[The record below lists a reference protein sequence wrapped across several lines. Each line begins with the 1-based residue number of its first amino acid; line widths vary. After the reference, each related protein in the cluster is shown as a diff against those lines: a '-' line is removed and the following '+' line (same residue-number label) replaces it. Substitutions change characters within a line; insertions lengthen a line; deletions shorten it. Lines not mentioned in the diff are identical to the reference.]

1 LNAKE
6 IAVRCRGLSKEFGEG
21 DARIQVLRG
30 VDLTVQLGEM
40 TFLVGPSGSGKT
52 TLLSVI
58 AGLLDKSGG
67 ALEVMG
73 QHLDQLPGQDRIRFR
88 RQNLGFVFQQYH
100 LLPAL
105 TAAENAAIPL
115 LAAGVKRPMAIA
127 RAVALLEQLGMETRV
142 HALPAHLSG
151 GQQQRVAIARALIH
165 EPYLVLCDEPTAA
178 LDHDTGHAVMDL
190 LAGVALRPDRAVIIV
205 THDNR
210 ILEFADRIA
219 FMDDGHITR
228 VQTRANLQAGRLA
241 IERRGEKSFA
251 PTEFRQSLPA

>member
-1 LNAKE
+1 MNAKE
-6 IAVRCRGLSKEFGEG
+6 IAVRCRGLSKEFGDG

-30 VDLTVQLGEM
+30 VDLIVHLGEM
-40 TFLVGPSGSGKT
+40 TCLVGPSGSGKT

-58 AGLLDKSGG
+58 AGLLDKSSG
-67 ALEVMG
+67 ALEVLG
-73 QHLDQLPGQDRIRFR
+73 QGLDELSGQDRIRFR

-105 TAAENAAIPL
+105 TAAENAAVPL
-115 LAAGVKRPMAIA
+115 LAAGVKRPIAIA
-127 RAVALLEQLGMETRV
+127 QAVALLEQLGMGARV
-142 HALPAHLSG
+142 HALPAQLSG

-165 EPYLVLCDEPTAA
+165 EPFLVLCDEPTAA

-190 LAGVALRPDRAVIIV
+190 LAGIALRPDRAVIIV

-228 VQTRANLQAGRLA
+228 VETRAGLEAPRLVNRRATRPFISEISTAG
-241 IERRGEKSFA
+241 GSV
-251 PTEFRQSLPA
+251 